1 MLKHCKLA
9 AELQSI
15 EPEKKVHSGLVGL
28 PNGPGIGFINTVFIQ
43 LFNNKEVRKV
53 LSIADSKRDDKFF
66 YNLGKIY
73 SLWSKQCKVEISDLK
88 LLV

>member
-15 EPEKKVHSGLVGL
+15 EPEKKVNSGLVGL

-53 LSIADSKRDDKFF
+53 LSIADGKRDDKFF
-66 YNLGKIY
+66 YNL
-73 SLWSKQCKVEISDLK
+73 
-88 LLV
+88 